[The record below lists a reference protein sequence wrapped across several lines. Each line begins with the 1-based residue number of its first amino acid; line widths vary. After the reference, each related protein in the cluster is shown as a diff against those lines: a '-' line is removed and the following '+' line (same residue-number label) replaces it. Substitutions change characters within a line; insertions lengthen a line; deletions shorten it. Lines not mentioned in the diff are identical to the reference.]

1 VKRAFFILA
10 LTALRARAD
19 SLKEVLARM
28 DQAARAFRSL
38 SADVHKTDYIDVLS
52 DTQVED
58 ATFKMKKQAKSGVVL
73 LAEFRGRDP
82 RKMRIAVEKIEYY
95 HPKANSVEEYDTR
108 KYTKSVDQILLVGFG
123 VTSADLQK
131 KYSIAVGGSETI
143 KGVKTTRLDLTP
155 KSAEA
160 KKIFNMIQL
169 WIPENKGN
177 PIQEKR
183 LLGKE
188 NKDYNLF
195 EFSNEQI
202 NPALSDSDFELNL
215 PPNVKHIVAG
225 K

>member
-1 VKRAFFILA
+1 MKSAFFILA
-10 LTALRARAD
+10 LAASYARAD
-19 SLKEVLARM
+19 SLNEVLQRM
-28 DQAARAFRSL
+28 DQAARTFRSL

-82 RKMRIAVEKIEYY
+82 RKMCIAGEKIEYY

-123 VTSADLQK
+123 VTSADLKK
-131 KYSIAVGGSETI
+131 KYSISVGGSETI
-143 KGVKTTRLDLTP
+143 RGVKTTRLDLTP
-155 KSAEA
+155 KSDEA

-202 NPALSDSDFELNL
+202 NPSLSDSDFELNL
-215 PPNVKHIVAG
+215 PPGV
-225 K
+225 